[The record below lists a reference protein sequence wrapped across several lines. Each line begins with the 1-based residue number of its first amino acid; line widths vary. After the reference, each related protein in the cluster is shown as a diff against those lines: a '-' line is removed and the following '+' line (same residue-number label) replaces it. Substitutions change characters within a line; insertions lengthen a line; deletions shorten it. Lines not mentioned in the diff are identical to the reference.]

1 MESIWAPWILGLS
14 FSELGAATT
23 TNIGSMFR
31 RAKFTIYCLLCCAN
45 GTPVEA
51 TPSMNF
57 GLFAKRKESNTSGA
71 AGHSATG
78 YSNGAQKNASTG
90 NPSSIGSYFQ

>member
-1 MESIWAPWILGLS
+1 MNQTHSAELYRHGGPEKQLVTVSVGPDGVD
-14 FSELGAATT
+14 LGALDAGPSVQQAWGRDY

-31 RAKFTIYCLLCCAN
+31 RAKFTIYSSLCCAN

-57 GLFAKRKESNTSGA
+57 GLCEKGGIKHEW
-71 AGHSATG
+71 
-78 YSNGAQKNASTG
+78 
-90 NPSSIGSYFQ
+90 GSWP